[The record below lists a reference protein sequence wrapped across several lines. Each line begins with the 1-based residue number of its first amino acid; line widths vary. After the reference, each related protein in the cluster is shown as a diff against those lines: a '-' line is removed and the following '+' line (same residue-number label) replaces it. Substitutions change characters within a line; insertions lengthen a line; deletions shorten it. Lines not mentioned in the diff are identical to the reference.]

1 MRPRMPALTLG
12 PLLAAISVAGAILA
26 IGIPTVAPERIS
38 IRVPVLAVASESLPA
53 VLAADERPAD
63 PLLALA
69 KRDPAAVMAQG
80 EQRLRE
86 TIRDYS
92 CVFLKQELLPS
103 GLTPVQE
110 IRVLY
115 RTAPRSCFMI
125 WQRNVGE
132 AKRVLWIE
140 KPEYVNEDGEP
151 VAKVE
156 PGGAVL
162 RLVLSEIKLPI
173 HGAETKKTSRR
184 SIDEFGFKAMFELLA
199 RTNARARERGILD
212 FRFDSEGEVDGRPTL
227 VFRRLLPESLVG
239 EFPDARMVMHLDREW
254 LLPVS
259 IYSYADHAGKKL
271 LGSYVMTQVKLN
283 PGLDD
288 ADFRF

>member
-1 MRPRMPALTLG
+1 MRSRTPAWTLS
-12 PLLAAISVAGAILA
+12 PLVAALSVAGAIVA
-26 IGIPTVAPERIS
+26 IGIPTIAPEHIA
-38 IRVPVLAVASESLPA
+38 IRVPVLAAAADSTPA
-53 VLAADERPAD
+53 GLVADERPAD

-69 KRDPAAVMAQG
+69 QRDPAALIARG

-92 CVFLKQELLPS
+92 CTFLKQELLPD

-115 RTAPRSCFMI
+115 REAPRSCFMT

-140 KPEYVNEDGEP
+140 KPEFVDDDGRP

-162 RLVLSEIKLPI
+162 RLVLSEIMLPI
-173 HGAETKKTSRR
+173 HGAQAKKTSRR
-184 SIDEFGFKAMFELLA
+184 SIDEFGFRAMFELLA

-212 FRFDSEGEVDGRPTL
+212 FRFDGEGEVDGRPTL
-227 VFRRLLPESLVG
+227 IFRRLLPESLVG

-254 LLPVS
+254 LLPVA
-259 IYSYADHAGKKL
+259 IYSHADHAGNKL
-271 LGSYVMTQVKLN
+271 LGSYVLTQVKLN

-288 ADFRF
+288 DAFRF